1 MAGKRK
7 KQQVTST
14 SKSKKTTRCNKN
26 IQLHQDSEPE
36 EEEQEEAKEE
46 SQEEA
51 QEEEDQEE
59 EEAVDNED
67 DDGDDDDNEEEDS
80 NNEDTTKLPSQ
91 GNKATKRTR
100 RQQPHGLGYT
110 QEETETLLSCIHE
123 VIPIG
128 PQDWENV
135 LFKHN
140 QHFTF
145 AISMLQSTFNNTL
158 FPYHNHTEQDKG
170 KMPNMK
176 QRKWFPPLERNQVST
191 NPKQD
196 VALSSRCHPALFLTI
211 LIVVPWGV

>member
-7 KQQVTST
+7 KQQASST
-14 SKSKKTTRCNKN
+14 SKPKKTTRRNKN

-51 QEEEDQEE
+51 QEQEDQEE
-59 EEAVDNED
+59 EEAVDDED

-80 NNEDTTKLPSQ
+80 NNEDTAKLPSQ
-91 GNKATKRTR
+91 GNKTSKRTQ
-100 RQQPHGLGYT
+100 RQKPRGLGYT

-135 LFKHN
+135 LLKHN
-140 QHFTF
+140 QHFPDT
-145 AISMLQSTFNNTL
+145 ARDVPSIRRKYNKLQSTRIPTG
-158 FPYHNHTEQDKG
+158 D
-170 KMPNMK
+170 PNC
-176 QRKWFPPLERNQVST
+176 PPMFVKPNASITTSKRS
-191 NPKQD
+191 
-196 VALSSRCHPALFLTI
+196 
-211 LIVVPWGV
+211 